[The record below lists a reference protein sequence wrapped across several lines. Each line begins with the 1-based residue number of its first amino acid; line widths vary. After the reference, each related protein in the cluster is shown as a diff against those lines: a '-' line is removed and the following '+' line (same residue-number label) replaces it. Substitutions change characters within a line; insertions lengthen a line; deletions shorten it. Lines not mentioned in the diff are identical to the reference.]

1 MVIEVRNCLATD
13 AAEAVPLMYSAGP
26 ESFRYVFS
34 VDYEEQALDFLHY
47 AFGCGDGEFGYK
59 DHQVVMENDKVVAL
73 VGRRTSEDNFMYTL
87 SAIKQIF
94 GYYGLFKAVG
104 VLIRGLRFEGIVAP
118 PKKAIICLHNLAV
131 SSQQQGSGVGA
142 MLIEHFIAEEKK
154 KGTRV
159 VSLNVAETN
168 PRAKKL
174 YERLGFVVKHKK
186 AGNLISQY
194 GRGVGHEYMEI
205 DL

>member
-1 MVIEVRNCLATD
+1 MAKVRIKLKSMNIEQLNTLCGEIADIASKAGTPISGPIPLPTKKLKISILFWAYLTIYETVTDYLA
-13 AAEAVPLMYSAGP
+13 E
-26 ESFRYVFS
+26 
-34 VDYEEQALDFLHY
+34 
-47 AFGCGDGEFGYK
+47 
-59 DHQVVMENDKVVAL
+59 
-73 VGRRTSEDNFMYTL
+73 
-87 SAIKQIF
+87 I
-94 GYYGLFKAVG
+94 LF
-104 VLIRGLRFEGIVAP
+104 
-118 PKKAIICLHNLAV
+118 
-131 SSQQQGSGVGA
+131 
-142 MLIEHFIAEEKK
+142 FIAEEKK